1 MKTIRNMREL
11 KLMKKQLQYKE
22 QLYEKEMIGSSA
34 NVFENL
40 SDSIRD
46 FAFEFG
52 MKLATRLVTGYWRHK
67 DDDDKDDD

>member
-34 NVFENL
+34 SVFENL
-40 SDSIRD
+40 GDSIRD

-52 MKLATRLVTGYWRHK
+52 MKLATRLVTGY
-67 DDDDKDDD
+67 